1 MFNAYLAVSLLFFI
15 GTGIVRAFHPK
26 HGVPDGGSRT
36 VILILDL
43 FVSFAW
49 PVTFPFGLY
58 IQIRDPE

>member
-1 MFNAYLAVSLLFFI
+1 MFHPYLAVSLLAFI
-15 GTGIVRAFHPK
+15 AIGLVRAFHPK
-26 HGVPDGGSRT
+26 YGVPDGGSRT